1 MKKNYFFGALLS
13 LMFVLFALPA
23 KAQVASL
30 ADLFG
35 KYQFTADMVVTPG
48 MEAKAEQL
56 SANCEAVIEADPIY
70 DAHIVGF
77 AGSTET
83 MYINAISTE
92 KEMIKVTNRNTP
104 QLFDGLYL
112 SDETGRYP
120 YAIWEGGTE
129 VEAALGALYMS
140 YNPTTKEITIPEFT
154 VVTCDHANA
163 KATVVATFKNAKMT
177 LVEEEV
183 VEVVDLSGS
192 WHATPLGTFGSNSES
207 SIAAEYDFVL
217 TKTGEDNTNYNA
229 ELTIAGF
236 NPVTLPATFDGVTLS
251 IQATNVVLDETTG
264 ATIYYNGSTDYAFTF
279 TFASENVLSMSTPLC
294 IAIPTQAE
302 DENGEPIVK
311 YEMEQWYMDGS
322 AKRGSGEEE
331 VAVDWVGT
339 WTVKATENMTQT
351 PAEFNMVIEYHAD
364 WQMYLITEFMGHNV
378 KDINYGGIL
387 VEPAADGKSATIET
401 GVIIE
406 SLGEGNYSYL
416 YDEYVGTEKINVT
429 VNADGT
435 LSIDNFSIAT
445 NAYGAAVA
453 DAKISAFYTSVTA
466 SKPAAEEEVTIEWDG
481 TWTVKAT
488 ENIGQTPAEFTM
500 VIEKV
505 DDYQGG
511 FYYCIK
517 EFMGNNTYNLNYG
530 GFELIPAADGKSAT
544 ITSNCIVKSLGEG
557 NYSYIYDANM
567 GTDPINVTVNAD
579 GTLSIDNFSIAT
591 NAYGAAAADAQI
603 TAYYVNVT
611 ASKPAAEEEVTIE
624 WDGTWTVK
632 ATENIAQ
639 APAEFTMV
647 IEKLADGMGGFYYCI
662 KEFMGNNTYNLNY
675 GGFELIPAADGK
687 SATITSNC
695 IVKSLG
701 EGNYSYIYDAN
712 MGTDP
717 INVTVNADGTLS
729 IDNFSIATNTYGA
742 AAADAQITAYYVDVT
757 ASKGVADAIESVQA
771 ENKISVA
778 DGVITIAGDAQAVQV
793 YDAAGRLE
801 FSGVTSNV
809 SNLTKGIHIVKVG
822 GTAVKVSVK

>member
-35 KYQFTADMVVTPG
+35 KYQFTADMVVTSG

-56 SANCEAVIEADPIY
+56 SANCEAVIESDPIY

-92 KEMIKVTNRNTP
+92 KEMIKVTNRNNP

-129 VEAALGALYMS
+129 VEPAVGALYMS
-140 YNPTTKEITIPEFT
+140 YNPTTKEITIPDFT
-154 VVTCDHANA
+154 VVTCDHANS
-163 KATVVATFKNAKMT
+163 KATVVATFTNAKMT

-183 VEVVDLSGS
+183 IEVADLSGS
-192 WHATPLGTFGSNSES
+192 WHATPLGTWGSNSES
-207 SIAAEYDFVL
+207 TIAGEYDFVL
-217 TKTGEDNTNYNA
+217 TKTGEDNKNYSA

-236 NPVTLPATFDGVTLS
+236 NTVTLPATFDGVTLS

-294 IAIPTQAE
+294 IAVPTQAE

-311 YEMEQWYMDGS
+311 YEMQQWYMDGS
-322 AKRGSGEEE
+322 AKRGS
-331 VAVDWVGT
+331 D
-339 WTVKATENMTQT
+339 
-351 PAEFNMVIEYHAD
+351 
-364 WQMYLITEFMGHNV
+364 
-378 KDINYGGIL
+378 
-387 VEPAADGKSATIET
+387 EP
-401 GVIIE
+401 
-406 SLGEGNYSYL
+406 
-416 YDEYVGTEKINVT
+416 
-429 VNADGT
+429 
-435 LSIDNFSIAT
+435 
-445 NAYGAAVA
+445 
-453 DAKISAFYTSVTA
+453 
-466 SKPAAEEEVTIEWDG
+466 EVTFSWAG

-544 ITSNCIVKSLGEG
+544 ITSSCIVKSLGEG

-591 NAYGAAAADAQI
+591 NA
-603 TAYYVNVT
+603 
-611 ASKPAAEEEVTIE
+611 
-624 WDGTWTVK
+624 
-632 ATENIAQ
+632 
-639 APAEFTMV
+639 
-647 IEKLADGMGGFYYCI
+647 
-662 KEFMGNNTYNLNY
+662 
-675 GGFELIPAADGK
+675 
-687 SATITSNC
+687 
-695 IVKSLG
+695 
-701 EGNYSYIYDAN
+701 
-712 MGTDP
+712 
-717 INVTVNADGTLS
+717 
-729 IDNFSIATNTYGA
+729 YGA

-801 FSGVTSNV
+801 FSGVTSSV

-822 GTAVKVSVK
+822 GAAVKVSVK